1 MFILTLRR
9 LVNLSTVL
17 CFKNKTKQTVWRV
30 NKTQD
35 ASRRNP
41 NSNIPVDLI
50 TQLTNQTDRAADR
63 LILQTTPEV
72 NEAILQLFR
81 SSYFWKFRRNFER
94 DKQFREKKSDSRQ
107 CNWSEKGRESV
118 AQQEEDRVVLFQ
130 LEGHQLERR
139 QCGLQLLR
147 GRAIWHLR
155 DRARKQK

>member
-41 NSNIPVDLI
+41 NSNILVDLI

-107 CNWSEKGRESV
+107 CNWSEKGR
-118 AQQEEDRVVLFQ
+118 
-130 LEGHQLERR
+130 
-139 QCGLQLLR
+139 
-147 GRAIWHLR
+147 
-155 DRARKQK
+155 